1 MCGSPFFSLRAN
13 FYEALGL
20 LLKVLLM
27 KCIKIHTLCF
37 LQLIQY
43 KCCCF
48 LSTNINCF
56 VVYVFLWSESLL
68 HIEKLLSLSKATCMC
83 LARSSI
89 IYCQRHQFHFLIRE
103 THTNAL
109 RVNTAVLQHRSHR
122 RQYIN
127 CPTEECK
134 QHRLFGFPASLKSD
148 FAIILTMPQWV
159 IIIFRY

>member
-68 HIEKLLSLSKATCMC
+68 HIEKLLSLSKARVCV
-83 LARSSI
+83 LLEVALSIARDTSFI
-89 IYCQRHQFHFLIRE
+89 FWLGKHTPMLLELIQQFYN
-103 THTNAL
+103 TGHTGGN
-109 RVNTAVLQHRSHR
+109 
-122 RQYIN
+122 
-127 CPTEECK
+127 
-134 QHRLFGFPASLKSD
+134 
-148 FAIILTMPQWV
+148 ILTVLLRNANSTDCLDFQHPWKV
-159 IIIFRY
+159 TLPLY